1 MWPNRNSHARNH
13 LSKIVVQHSTEYAQ
27 DQLVAVSQYHRGEVI
42 GYPIAVGH
50 AAISS
55 AALKQADELD
65 AKGKAVYVLHTWKDH
80 LWDMGVN
87 KKLEVPEPRPIV
99 IPQSDVQAES
109 SEGTNSNANG
119 ASEVATQTPSNA
131 APSEGHSGESSSH
144 ARQPDMSQP
153 EQPTTSSLPPE
164 GD

>member
-1 MWPNRNSHARNH
+1 M
-13 LSKIVVQHSTEYAQ
+13 
-27 DQLVAVSQYHRGEVI
+27 
-42 GYPIAVGH
+42 GH

-80 LWDMGVN
+80 LWEMGVN

-109 SEGTNSNANG
+109 SEGTISNANG
-119 ASEVATQTPSNA
+119 ASEVATETPSNTV
-131 APSEGHSGESSSH
+131 PSEGHSGESSSH
-144 ARQPDMSQP
+144 ARQPGMSQS